1 MWQALSNCVPVCSR
15 LADLHCHSDRTCQ
28 RCGHDDETINQMLFE
43 CPPATQTW
51 ALALHLSLRGGG
63 EFPSSSIYNNFD
75 YLVNRVIKQDVPDE
89 SATSDDASWSLA
101 HVVPEKREVDDRTP
115 LPILQASPSLR
126 PCCRFDESWK
136 DDDARYGGGFV
147 LEKEDGIT
155 IFGSFASDRVLSP
168 LHAEFN
174 TLLWAMKSSL
184 LLGHVSM
191 AFESDCLQLVKLIE
205 EEKE

>member
-1 MWQALSNCVPVCSR
+1 
-15 LADLHCHSDRTCQ
+15 
-28 RCGHDDETINQMLFE
+28 MLFE

-51 ALALHLSLRGGG
+51 ALAMHLSLW

-89 SATSDDASWSLA
+89 VLARIPWILWFLSKARNSKVFEGNDSTPLDVLQSATSDDASWSLA

-126 PCCRFDESWK
+126 PCYRFDESWK

-205 EEKE
+205 EEEE